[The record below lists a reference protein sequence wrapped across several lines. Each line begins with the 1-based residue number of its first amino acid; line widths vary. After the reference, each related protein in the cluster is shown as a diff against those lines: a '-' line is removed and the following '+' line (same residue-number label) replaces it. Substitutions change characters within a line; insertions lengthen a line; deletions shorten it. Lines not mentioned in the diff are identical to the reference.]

1 MNKHDSKPKQH
12 IIDNKIN
19 NKNKINKNL
28 INKNIKYNNYV
39 YNKEKFNILIIK
51 KIKNILHYK

>member
-19 NKNKINKNL
+19 NKNK

>member
-1 MNKHDSKPKQH
+1 MNKTDSMIKQQ

-19 NKNKINKNL
+19 NKNKIK
-28 INKNIKYNNYV
+28 KNIKYNNYV
-39 YNKEKFNILIIK
+39 YNKEKLNVIIIN